1 MLRQIFQLLCL
12 VAAASATNLAMA
24 TDAAARL
31 ADMANKLAGASQFS
45 VTLLIRYD
53 ALQASGQV
61 IEFSERRELTLRR
74 PDELRVD
81 VRQSDGDTGGLVFDG
96 KTISQFNVNEAVYTQ
111 LERPG
116 DVDSTIRY
124 AVSELGVR
132 FPMARLLVT
141 SLPQEISKLT
151 TRVDYVETDTLGNMP
166 TEHIAGVSHEIDY
179 QFWIREDGLPSRIVL
194 TYRNAPGRPRF
205 SADFVDWNMA
215 PEIKSETFKFV
226 APIGAERIPTLV
238 PAARPVANFA
248 GEGSAQ

>member
-1 MLRQIFQLLCL
+1 
-12 VAAASATNLAMA
+12 MA
-24 TDAAARL
+24 TDAAARV

-53 ALQASGQV
+53 AVQASGQV
-61 IEFSERRELTLRR
+61 IEFSERRELTVHR
-74 PDELRVD
+74 PDGLRVD
-81 VRQSDGDTGGLVFDG
+81 VRQSDGDQGGLVFNG

-111 LERPG
+111 LNRPG

-132 FPMARLLVT
+132 FPLARLLVT
-141 SLPQEISKLT
+141 SLPREISRLT
-151 TRVDYVETDTLGNMP
+151 TRVDFVETDTLGQLP
-166 TEHIAGVSHEIDY
+166 TVHLAGVSQEVDY
-179 QFWIREDGLPSRIVL
+179 QFWIREDDLPSRIVL

-215 PEIKSETFKFV
+215 PDNKPGTFEFV
-226 APIGAERIPTLV
+226 ASAGAEKIPTLV
-238 PAARPVANFA
+238 PAARSATSST